1 MNFKKYLKK
10 YEPVLR
16 NFPEIANRFFRSE
29 RFLVY
34 LVSLPF
40 FGTWLIGFTFYWENQ
55 TVRKYSGISFLNFL
69 YFLGFLLVS
78 VLVSWIPIAGP
89 WLGNI
94 IHLMGI
100 LIYLGISGLLLYNYT
115 SAKKLDLR
123 FLKDTF
129 LIWNPTSIDPRAHS
143 SAG

>member
-16 NFPEIANRFFRSE
+16 NFPQTADRFLRSE

-34 LVSLPF
+34 FVSLPF

-55 TVRKYSGISFLNFL
+55 TVRKYSGISFVNSL
-69 YFLGFLLVS
+69 YFLGFLSVS
-78 VLVSWIPIAGP
+78 VLVSWIPIAGA
-89 WLGNI
+89 WLGHI
-94 IHLMGI
+94 VHLAGI

-115 SAKKLDLR
+115 SAKKIA
-123 FLKDTF
+123 LKIPEKH
-129 LIWNPTSIDPRAHS
+129 LSLLESYIH
-143 SAG
+143 

>member
-16 NFPEIANRFFRSE
+16 NFPETANRFFRSE

-55 TVRKYSGISFLNFL
+55 TVRKYSGNFFLKFSLFSRISFSEYFSFLDPGSWSLARKYNSSYGYFDLSRNFRITAIQL
-69 YFLGFLLVS
+69 
-78 VLVSWIPIAGP
+78 
-89 WLGNI
+89 
-94 IHLMGI
+94 HKR
-100 LIYLGISGLLLYNYT
+100 
-115 SAKKLDLR
+115 KKNWTYD
-123 FLKDTF
+123 
-129 LIWNPTSIDPRAHS
+129 S
-143 SAG
+143 